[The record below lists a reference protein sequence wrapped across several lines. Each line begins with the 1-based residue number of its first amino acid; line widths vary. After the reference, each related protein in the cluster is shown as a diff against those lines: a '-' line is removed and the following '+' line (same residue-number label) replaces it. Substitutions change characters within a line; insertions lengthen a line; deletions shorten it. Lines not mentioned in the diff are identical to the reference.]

1 MRGDRRQ
8 LQPSDVVHRA
18 RTALADHRHIQYCLD
33 PGKNG
38 GKDPYR
44 SDCSSSWERRG
55 KLVFTSD
62 CVGFAAWCAGFDRF
76 QPGFPL
82 QGGWINTTAMVKAA
96 ERGLGWFDEI
106 SPWERAEGCLVV
118 HPRRLPLHRWGHV
131 GVYVGNNRVIHC
143 HGPAL
148 RGPAISESD
157 VREFT
162 SKPGCLFVRFAP
174 PRKVDSSS

>member
-1 MRGDRRQ
+1 MPRQ
-8 LQPSDVVHRA
+8 PADVAKLA
-18 RTALADHRHIQYCLD
+18 RLSLTGSRHIQYCLE
-33 PGKNG
+33 PGRNG
-38 GKDPYR
+38 GRNPTAP
-44 SDCSSSWERRG
+44 DCSSSWERRG
-55 KLVFTSD
+55 KLVFTAD
-62 CVGFAAWCAGFDRF
+62 CVGFAAWCTGFDRY

-96 ERGLGWFDEI
+96 EEGLGWFDEL
-106 SPWERAEGCLVV
+106 SPWERAEAGCLVV
-118 HPRRLPLHRWGHV
+118 YPRRLPFRRWGHV

-162 SKPGCLFVRFAP
+162 KKGALFVRFAP
-174 PRKVDSSS
+174 PRRVDSSS